1 MGGGNGQKSAQ
12 ARARNEAKA
21 KQDGKGGGGKTGME
35 ARKGGDMESAKA
47 AAADERARVKAARE
61 AKKK

>member
-12 ARARNEAKA
+12 ARERNAAKKRQA
-21 KQDGKGGGGKTGME
+21 GSGGGGKAGMD
-35 ARKGGDMESAKA
+35 ARKGGDMETAKA
-47 AAADERARVKAARE
+47 AAAEERARIKAARE